1 MVFATNVAL
10 IASLALASSAFR
22 VRPKK
27 RPNSAP
33 PVAAVSKA
41 SDVTPP
47 QAVKPRAEALFQS
60 PAEEVAAEAVGEPGQ
75 VNFVF
80 TFGAP
85 GGGSPGLQ
93 NQRGSNPCFP
103 GYRVY
108 NSKKGRLWSEYVD
121 LVARI
126 GNLVFYW
133 HPWMHTVKVNERDP
147 EWDQKDCSYEQS
159 RKPSVIYTLV
169 SLHGKEKYIDGMAKS
184 RSYGDWYHNVSIF
197 ASRKSYIQEADS
209 VYHSVKQYGWR
220 LAGSALHPGGSVY
233 GGQQVSHLIQR
244 PSNLE
249 CVLTFQGTASI
260 QGWVANFH
268 FEAKHFCGLV
278 DQDESCFMSLGT
290 CKTRH
295 PRGSFVHGGFKDRVL
310 SMIKGSDFQQNIR
323 PQLPRCSSLSVVGHS
338 LGGAVAELFAA
349 CASKAPQPGQYGYE
363 DYKYM
368 AWTKEAPAKLA
379 WIE

>member
-1 MVFATNVAL
+1 MVLASNVVL
-10 IASLALASSAFR
+10 IAALALVSSAFR

-27 RPNSAP
+27 KHSSGTPKTNE
-33 PVAAVSKA
+33 AA
-41 SDVTPP
+41 DVTPLQAAKP
-47 QAVKPRAEALFQS
+47 QAESLFQS
-60 PAEEVAAEAVGEPGQ
+60 PAEEVTKAAVGEPGQ
-75 VNFVF
+75 VDFVF

-108 NSKKGRLWSEYVD
+108 NTKKGRLWSEYVD
-121 LVARI
+121 IVSRI

-133 HPWMHTVKVNERDP
+133 HPWMHRVKVNERSPD
-147 EWDQKDCSYEQS
+147 WDQTNCNYEQT

-169 SLHGKEKYIDGMAKS
+169 SLHDKELYINGMAKS

-197 ASRKSYIQEADS
+197 ASRKSYIQEVDS

-220 LAGSALHPGGSVY
+220 LAGSALHPGGAVY
-233 GGQQVSHLIQR
+233 GGKQISHLIQR

-260 QGWVANFH
+260 QGWIANFH
-268 FEAKHFCGLV
+268 FEAHHFCGLV
-278 DQDESCFMSLGT
+278 DQDESCKFTVGT

-310 SMIKGSDFQQNIR
+310 KMIQGSEFQQNIR

-363 DYKYM
+363 DYKHM